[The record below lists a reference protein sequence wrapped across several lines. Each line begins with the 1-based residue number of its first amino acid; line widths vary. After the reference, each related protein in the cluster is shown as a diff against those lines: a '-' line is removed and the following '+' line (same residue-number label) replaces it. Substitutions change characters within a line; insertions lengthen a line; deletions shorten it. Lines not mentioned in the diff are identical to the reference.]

1 MNNCIFWDIVS
12 GKEPCYKIYENKYV
26 LAILDILNDCSG
38 HTLVI
43 PKKHYESVLDCDKFY
58 LEQVICAVQTVS
70 NHYVNNCGFDGVNI
84 MNASVD
90 GSEQSIFHLHFH
102 ILPRKKSDGMHT
114 FPQLPKN
121 KLSLKQMHKK
131 LKIN

>member
-1 MNNCIFWDIVS
+1 M
-12 GKEPCYKIYENKYV
+12 
-26 LAILDILNDCSG
+26 
-38 HTLVI
+38 
-43 PKKHYESVLDCDKFY
+43 DCDKFY

-84 MNASVD
+84 MNASGD

-121 KLSLKQMHKK
+121 KLSLKRYNVDFF
-131 LKIN
+131 LINFVLYKFPMLGQVGRDSLCFHGI

>member
-1 MNNCIFWDIVS
+1 M
-12 GKEPCYKIYENKYV
+12 
-26 LAILDILNDCSG
+26 
-38 HTLVI
+38 
-43 PKKHYESVLDCDKFY
+43 DCDKFY

-84 MNASVD
+84 MNASGD

-121 KLSLKQMHKK
+121 ELSLKQMHKK
-131 LKIN
+131 LKMK